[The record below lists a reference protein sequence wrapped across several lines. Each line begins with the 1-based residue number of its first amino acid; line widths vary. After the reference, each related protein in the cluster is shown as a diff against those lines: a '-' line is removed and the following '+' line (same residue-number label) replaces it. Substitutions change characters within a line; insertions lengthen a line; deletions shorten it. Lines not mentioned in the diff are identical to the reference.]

1 MTDWM
6 MWLALAGVLVIVE
19 LFTGTF
25 YILMIAIG
33 ATAGV
38 VAALGGA
45 GGSTQIVIA
54 AIVGVLA
61 TVVMRRSRLGA
72 PKRQSAERDPDVNI
86 DIGQRVI
93 VGIWHNGRA
102 RVQYRGAPWDVELA
116 PGGREESGEFR
127 VVEVSGNRLIVNNA
141 RD

>member
-6 MWLALAGVLVIVE
+6 MWLALAGVLVVIE

-45 GGSTQIVIA
+45 SGAAQIVVA
-54 AIVGVLA
+54 AVVGVLA
-61 TVVMRRSRLGA
+61 TGVLHKSRLGA
-72 PKRQSAERDPDVNI
+72 PSRKNAERDPDVNL
-86 DIGQRVI
+86 DIGHHVQVP
-93 VGIWHNGRA
+93 GWDNGRA
-102 RVQYRGAPWDVELA
+102 RVVYRGAPWDVELH
-116 PGGREESGEFR
+116 PGAREEAGEFR
-127 VVEVSGNRLIVNNA
+127 IIEVSGNRLIVSNA
-141 RD
+141 

>member
-6 MWLALAGVLVIVE
+6 MWLALAGVLVVVE

-45 GGSTQIVIA
+45 SGAMQIVIA
-54 AIVGVLA
+54 AVAGVLA
-61 TVVMRRSRLGA
+61 TGVLHKSRLGA
-72 PKRQSAERDPDVNI
+72 PGRKNAERDPDVNI
-86 DIGQRVI
+86 DIGQHLQVPLWHARVI
-93 VGIWHNGRA
+93 
-102 RVQYRGAPWDVELA
+102 YRGAPWDVELH
-116 PGGREESGEFR
+116 PGARQEAGEFR
-127 VVEVSGNRLIVNNA
+127 IIEVSGNRLIVSNA
-141 RD
+141 